1 MRSIKKNIING
12 GLAGATLL
20 AATSVHSVT
29 IGTFDNTT
37 VKIGGYV
44 KLDAMFSD
52 FSEGPVNTG
61 IGRDFYVPSLT
72 PVSSGST
79 SSENTYFDM
88 SARQTRIHLGTDSKV
103 GEHKLKSYIEIDFMV
118 LAPPGADE
126 RISNS
131 YSPRMR
137 HAFIEYDKWLFGQTW
152 STFQNTAS
160 LPDSIDFI
168 GNTDAG
174 IFIRQPQ
181 VRYTSGPWQFS
192 IENPETTVST
202 SGGRVIAD
210 DNEWPDL
217 VGRYNLK
224 HNNLSLAAA
233 VLLRQLTYNNTG
245 TGGGTIDDSES
256 AYGISITGKYMLG
269 KDDIRFGINTG
280 SGMGRYIGLNVA
292 NGAIVDA
299 NGNLEAIDST
309 GLFVS
314 YRHLWN
320 EKWRSNFMYSS
331 IDIDN
336 NTTLSGTGAT
346 KATYSARINLLYSAT
361 DKLTFGGEYAHAN
374 REVESGA
381 DGDMDRLQFMAK
393 LAF

>member
-20 AATSVHSVT
+20 AVASAHSVT

-37 VKIGGYV
+37 VKVGGYV

-52 FSEGPVNTG
+52 FSEGPVGSN
-61 IGRDFYVPSLT
+61 IGRDFYVPILT
-72 PVSSGST
+72 PVSSTAT

-88 SARQTRIHLGTDSKV
+88 HARQTRVHLGTDSKV
-103 GEHKLKSYIEIDFMV
+103 GVHKLKSYIEIDFMV
-118 LAPPGADE
+118 LSPPGADE

-137 HAFIEYDKWLFGQTW
+137 HAFIEYDNWLFGQTW

-160 LPDSIDFI
+160 LPESVDFI

-181 VRYTSGPWQFS
+181 IRYTTGPWQLS
-192 IENPETTVST
+192 IENPETTVT
-202 SGGRVIAD
+202 TGTGRVVTD
-210 DNEWPDL
+210 DNEWPDF

-224 HNNLSLAAA
+224 ADKLSLAAA

-245 TGGGTIDDSES
+245 TGGGNIDDSES
-256 AYGISITGKYMLG
+256 AYGVSITGKLMLG
-269 KDDIRFGINTG
+269 KDDIRFGVNTG

-292 NGAIVDA
+292 TGAIVDA
-299 NGNLEAIDST
+299 NNKLEAIDST
-309 GLFVS
+309 GLFAS

-320 EKWRSNFMYSS
+320 AKWRSNFMYSR

-336 NTTLSGTGAT
+336 NTTLSGNGAT
-346 KATYSARINLLYSAT
+346 KATYSGRINLLYSAT

-374 REVESGA
+374 RETESGA

>member
-1 MRSIKKNIING
+1 MRAINKNILNG

-20 AATSVHSVT
+20 AAASAHSVT

-52 FSEGPVNTG
+52 FSEGPVGTG
-61 IGRDFYVPSLT
+61 IGRDFYVPSIT
-72 PVSSGST
+72 PVNSTAT
-79 SSENTYFDM
+79 SSENTYFDIH
-88 SARQTRIHLGTDSKV
+88 ARQSRFHLATDSKV
-103 GEHKLKSYIEIDFMV
+103 GEHELKTYIEMDFMV
-118 LAPPGADE
+118 TPNGDE

-137 HAFIEYDKWLFGQTW
+137 HAFLTYDKWLFGQTW

-160 LPDSIDFI
+160 LPDSVDFI

-181 VRYTSGPWQFS
+181 VRYTRGSWQFS
-192 IENPETTVST
+192 IENPETTVT
-202 SGGRVIAD
+202 DGGRVIAD

-224 HNNLSLAAA
+224 TDKLSLAAA

-245 TGGGTIDDSES
+245 TGGNIDDSET
-256 AYGISITGKYMLG
+256 AYGISITGKFMIG

-299 NGNLEAIDST
+299 NGKLEAIDST
-309 GLFVS
+309 GLFAS

-320 EKWRSNFMYSS
+320 AKWRSNFMYSR

-336 NTTLSGTGAT
+336 NTTLSGNSAT
-346 KATYSARINLLYSAT
+346 KATYSARINLFYSAT

-381 DGDMDRLQFMAK
+381 DGNMDRLQFMAK